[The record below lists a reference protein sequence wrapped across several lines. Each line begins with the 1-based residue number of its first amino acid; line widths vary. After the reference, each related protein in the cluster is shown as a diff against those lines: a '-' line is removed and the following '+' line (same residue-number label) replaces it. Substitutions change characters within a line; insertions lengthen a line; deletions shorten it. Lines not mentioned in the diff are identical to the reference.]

1 MKKDELSDMKRSLH
15 AADLGGH
22 GHVGMKK
29 KDKAADSSNNHDKEH
44 LEEESHVQGR
54 LARRHTLPHIGYE
67 AGRRGHRQSSGSDGP
82 SIFDDLGDEGGLEA
96 LLFTASRAFQHVSR
110 DLSLSPFSRI
120 RNDLEQFVEESDRD
134 LEERF
139 LAGGP
144 RTPMLRNMIVTGGGS
159 HPGSPLV
166 GPPVSDGSAEGR
178 TVWVGGLER
187 GVEEETIRSAFSVYG
202 EIVSVK
208 SLDGYAFIRYN
219 RVAEASA
226 AIAGMNGQVL
236 GHTVIRTG
244 LGRDEVP
251 SSSDSS
257 SLMGVRS
264 VWVGNLPADA
274 EERTLSRAFA
284 PYGAIES
291 IRLVPTKHCAFVNF
305 CRAEQ
310 AAAAVAEL
318 DGRLRIGEETVR
330 VGYAKQALPSAAAAA
345 PVNVP
350 LRRLSTGSVGL
361 PNPAR
366 IDLSLP
372 GEHVATSL
380 ESLRTIFGALEVSSG
395 RSSEHIVNPVRSAVS
410 TEQAD
415 PEAFCWEIPE
425 LPAPYFGPEL
435 TPGRIRDY
443 RRYVESQSC
452 KPSEFDLIAMEVIP
466 VAVAAST
473 DPVGN
478 VLVQKLIE
486 RGSEDLKSMIIAELA
501 PYMAAVGVH
510 KNGTW
515 VIQKLINWCT
525 LPQHV
530 QQFICFCILT
540 MFVARTG
547 CRALTALSSPPP
559 ARSIRKL
566 CDSVLLAIR

>member
-1 MKKDELSDMKRSLH
+1 MSEMKRSLRD
-15 AADLGGH
+15 ADLGGH

-29 KDKAADSSNNHDKEH
+29 KDRSGPASDKEH
-44 LEEESHVQGR
+44 PGKQQEEDEGHAHGR
-54 LARRHTLPHIGYE
+54 LARRHTLPHIGHE
-67 AGRRGHRQSSGSDGP
+67 TGTRRLCRQSTGADGP

-96 LLFTASRAFQHVSR
+96 LLFTSSGGTLHHQHVSR

-120 RNDLEQFVEESDRD
+120 RNDLEQFVEESDKD

-139 LAGGP
+139 LSGGP
-144 RTPMLRNMIVTGGGS
+144 RTPMLRHIVITGGGGGAS

-166 GPPVSDGSAEGR
+166 GPPVSDGSGPVEGR

-187 GVEEETIRSAFSVYG
+187 GVKEETVRQAFAPYG
-202 EIVSVK
+202 DITSIKV
-208 SLDGYAFIRYN
+208 LDGYAFIRYTS
-219 RVAEASA
+219 APEAA
-226 AIAGMNGQVL
+226 TAISGMNGQVV
-236 GHTVIRTG
+236 GHTVVHTG
-244 LGRDEVP
+244 LGRDDTG
-251 SSSDSS
+251 SDG
-257 SLMGVRS
+257 SLMGIRS
-264 VWVGNLPADA
+264 VWVGNLPADTD
-274 EERTLSRAFA
+274 ERALSRAFA

-291 IRLVPTKHCAFVNF
+291 IRLVPAKHCAFVNF

-318 DGRLRIGEETVR
+318 DGRLRVGEETVR
-330 VGYAKQALPSAAAAA
+330 VGYAKQAIAPLHSTTGGSGTAAAAGVHASTA
-345 PVNVP
+345 PMNVP
-350 LRRLSTGSVGL
+350 LRRLSTGSLGL

-366 IDLSLP
+366 IDLTLP

-380 ESLRTIFGALEVSSG
+380 ESLRTIFGALEVNSRHNNNANEAILPSQHHSG
-395 RSSEHIVNPVRSAVS
+395 PPAAPSEA
-410 TEQAD
+410 
-415 PEAFCWEIPE
+415 EAFCWDIPD
-425 LPAPYFGPEL
+425 LPPPYFGLEL

-443 RRYVESQSC
+443 RRYVESQNC

-501 PYMAAVGVH
+501 PYLAAVGVH

-525 LPQHV
+525 LPHHV
-530 QQFICFCILT
+530 LTTLMIL
-540 MFVARTG
+540 
-547 CRALTALSSPPP
+547 S
-559 ARSIRKL
+559 
-566 CDSVLLAIR
+566 